1 MRKRVAAMPR
11 TVHEALPRACGN
23 AKCLLLADVAD
34 ALPRAV
40 CTAMDATAGRH
51 GGMFTYRIGP
61 GRAGRSHGLK
71 VAALAGLPAP
81 VLARVP
87 ELLAG
92 YTSAPASDQKA

>member
-1 MRKRVAAMPR
+1 
-11 TVHEALPRACGN
+11 
-23 AKCLLLADVAD
+23 
-34 ALPRAV
+34 
-40 CTAMDATAGRH
+40 
-51 GGMFTYRIGP
+51 MFTYRIGP